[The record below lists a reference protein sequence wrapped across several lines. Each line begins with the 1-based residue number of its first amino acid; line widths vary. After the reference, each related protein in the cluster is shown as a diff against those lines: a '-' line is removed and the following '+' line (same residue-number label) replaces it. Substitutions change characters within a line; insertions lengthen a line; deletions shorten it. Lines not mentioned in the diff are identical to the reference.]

1 MMAKVSMWMTWYMFP
16 YSELGYSGSTN
27 HQIIHNF
34 LILNG
39 LRYIFSKHVL
49 MISIFLL
56 PGNDNIAS
64 NEWFLMSNINY
75 SCSIITY
82 NLGHPSWILKY
93 NIRLYTSQ
101 WLPRLL
107 KRGRDFVFFNIQT
120 KNVMINRHLMSL
132 KSF

>member
-1 MMAKVSMWMTWYMFP
+1 MSF
-16 YSELGYSGSTN
+16 
-27 HQIIHNF
+27 
-34 LILNG
+34 
-39 LRYIFSKHVL
+39 
-49 MISIFLL
+49 SIFLL
-56 PGNDNIAS
+56 LRNDNLAS
-64 NEWFLMSNINY
+64 NTLFLASNINY

-107 KRGRDFVFFNIQT
+107 KRGRFFVFFNIQT

>member
-16 YSELGYSGSTN
+16 YSELGYSGSIN

-39 LRYIFSKHVL
+39 LRYIFSKHV
-49 MISIFLL
+49 SIFLL

-64 NEWFLMSNINY
+64 NEWFLKSNINY
-75 SCSIITY
+75 SCSAVVY